1 MRPATILPSLLAAVA
16 CPAAEPDPSP
26 ESLDP
31 NFAVVQPGSELRW
44 YDAQKLT
51 LVGAGWPAG
60 ELAKPYDRLPARAE
74 AVVRP
79 AVWSL
84 SRHSAGLEIRFRTDA
99 SEIGARWTVRHK
111 NLAMDHMPATG
122 VSGLDLYVHQE
133 AGWRWLGVG
142 RPTQSPT
149 NLVKLAG
156 GIPAAGMRAYRVYL
170 PLYNALDDLQIG
182 VPAGAKLQAAPAP
195 AARPVVVYG
204 TSIVQGGCA
213 SRPGMVYS
221 AILGRQLEV
230 PMINLGFSGNGQAE
244 PEVAALV
251 AELDPAVFVL
261 DPLPNL
267 TPAQVGE
274 RIEPFVAALRAKHP
288 QTPIV
293 LVGNITYQHAQL
305 GDPKRSGH
313 YAKNSV
319 LDPIAG
325 KLMQGDPRIFYVR
338 GETLLG
344 DDGEATVDGTHATD
358 LGFLRMAAAIRPTLE
373 QALKAAGR

>member
-1 MRPATILPSLLAAVA
+1 
-16 CPAAEPDPSP
+16 
-26 ESLDP
+26 
-31 NFAVVQPGSELRW
+31 
-44 YDAQKLT
+44 
-51 LVGAGWPAG
+51 
-60 ELAKPYDRLPARAE
+60 
-74 AVVRP
+74 
-79 AVWSL
+79 
-84 SRHSAGLEIRFRTDA
+84 
-99 SEIGARWTVRHK
+99 
-111 NLAMDHMPATG
+111 
-122 VSGLDLYVHQE
+122 
-133 AGWRWLGVG
+133 
-142 RPTQSPT
+142 
-149 NLVKLAG
+149 
-156 GIPAAGMRAYRVYL
+156 
-170 PLYNALDDLQIG
+170 
-182 VPAGAKLQAAPAP
+182 
-195 AARPVVVYG
+195 
-204 TSIVQGGCA
+204 
-213 SRPGMVYS
+213 MVYTS
-221 AILGRQLEV
+221 ILGRQLDV
-230 PMINLGFSGNGQAE
+230 PVINLGFSGNGQAE

-274 RIEPFVAALRAKHP
+274 RIEPFVAALRARHP

-293 LVGNITYQHAQL
+293 LVGNITHQHAQL

-325 KLMQGDPRIFYVR
+325 KLMQGDPRIFYVK